1 MRRVVCFG
9 EALIDFLNTG
19 QELADGAAH
28 KVFTQ
33 FPGGAPANA
42 AVAAAK
48 LGADAAFAG
57 QVGDD
62 PFGTFIIDALER
74 YGVDTSLTLVH
85 PDAPTALAFVFL
97 DANGERSFSFRRDR
111 TADVVMTEQQVG
123 SDWFVG
129 RPILHFCSNTLTD
142 AHIAGVTRYVVD
154 QARSGEATIS
164 FDVNLRHNLWP
175 RGVAD
180 AEAVNN
186 LVRQSDVVKFSKDE
200 LDFLCG
206 GDRDAYLES
215 AFAAGL
221 KAALVTDGPGDIEVA
236 TAESR
241 STVSPPATDVV
252 DTTGGGDAFIGA
264 VLYGLSLQDDV
275 TEFLLNVDRLTSLVA
290 SAARCGAIAVSRK
303 GAFPSFPTFDDV
315 ANTWSVQ

>member
-19 QELADGAAH
+19 QELADGSPH
-28 KVFTQ
+28 NVFTQ

-57 QVGDD
+57 QVGSD
-62 PFGTFIIDALER
+62 PFGKFIIEALER

-97 DANGERSFSFRRDR
+97 DADGERSFSFRRDR
-111 TADVVMTEQQVG
+111 TADVVITEQQVS

-129 RPILHFCSNTLTD
+129 KPILHFCSNTLTD
-142 AHIAGVTRYVVD
+142 PQIASVTRYVVE
-154 QARSGEATIS
+154 QARSNESTIS

-175 RGVAD
+175 SGA
-180 AEAVNN
+180 AEAKLVND
-186 LVRQSDVVKFSKDE
+186 LVPQSDVVKFSTDE
-200 LDFLCG
+200 LNFLCEG
-206 GDRDAYLES
+206 SRDAYLES
-215 AFAAGL
+215 AFASGL
-221 KAALVTDGPGDIEVA
+221 SAALVTDGPGDIEVI
-236 TAESR
+236 TAQSR
-241 STVSPPATDVV
+241 ASVSPPVVDAV

-264 VLYGLSLQDDV
+264 VLYGLSVQDDIAG
-275 TEFLLNVDRLTSLVA
+275 FLTDADRLKALVA
-290 SAARCGAIAVSRK
+290 SAAHCGAIAVSRK

-315 ANTWSVQ
+315 ASTWSVK